1 MGAVRINQSRACVIT
16 EGEMLKFLGCLL
28 VALGAVLSIPME
40 MTTMRPEATTEDT
53 SGRLLSLPVPEKCA
67 NRPKHFE
74 HGGHSY
80 WFSGDEENFT
90 DHKVDWLDGRN
101 ICREYCMDLVSLET
115 PTENELIEDFLVK
128 NDLPYIWS
136 SGRLELP
143 AVVLHRP
150 QDPVRGEERQPA

>member
-53 SGRLLSLPVPEKCA
+53 SGRLLSLPDPVKCA
-67 NRPKHFE
+67 QRPKHFE

-80 WFSGDEENFT
+80 WFSGEDGP
-90 DHKVDWLDGRN
+90 HKLA
-101 ICREYCMDLVSLET
+101 T
-115 PTENELIEDFLVK
+115 T
-128 NDLPYIWS
+128 
-136 SGRLELP
+136 RLELP

-150 QDPVRGEERQPA
+150 QDPVRGE